1 MTSGEGR
8 RIDPRIALLLDAL
21 DRGFDRKGWH
31 GTTLRGALR
40 GVTPGQ
46 ALWRAGPGRPTIW
59 QLLLHT
65 AYWKYAVRRRLT
77 GAAVGGFGR
86 GPSNW
91 PRLPEVTDAAAL
103 RRDIVFLERE
113 HRSLRDAIRSFPP
126 AALAR
131 RRPGSIWTPAQQ
143 IQGVVAHDLYHT
155 GQIQLL
161 KRLMG

>member
-1 MTSGEGR
+1 MSPPSGR

-21 DRGFDRKGWH
+21 DRGFNRKGWH

-40 GVTPGQ
+40 GITPRQ
-46 ALWRAGPGRPTIW
+46 ALWRAAPGRPTIW
-59 QLLLHT
+59 EYLLHA

-77 GAAVGGFGR
+77 GASIGGFDR
-86 GPSNW
+86 APSNW

-103 RRDIVFLERE
+103 RRDIAFLEQE
-113 HRSLRDAIRSFPP
+113 HRLLRDAIRSFP
-126 AALAR
+126 AAGLAR
-131 RRPGSIWTPAQQ
+131 RRGGSWTPAQE